1 MRNIFAIGRRELS
14 AYMTA
19 PIGWI
24 ILCGFVLM
32 FGFFFVVG
40 LLQYDQAAADAV
52 FNPYAA
58 DQINVNDMIVAPLFG
73 NMLVIALLAAPA
85 LSMRLIA
92 EDRRTRAIDLLLT
105 SPVRSSEIVLG
116 KFLGAIGFATVLV
129 STTFLY
135 GAILMLLGEPDPGIM
150 FANYVGFILL
160 FGTFMATGLFAS
172 SLTEN
177 QVVALIVAFGL
188 NLLLWIVGWTGG
200 LMDEGALKSTVEYL
214 SMLSHFEQLS
224 KGVLRLQDIVYFLTF
239 IGFFLFASTQ
249 RVEALRWR

>member
-1 MRNIFAIGRRELS
+1 MRNVYAIARRELS
-14 AYMTA
+14 AFMTG

-32 FGFFFVVG
+32 FGFFFVMM
-40 LLQYDQAAADAV
+40 LLQYDQAAAESV

-58 DQINVNDMIVAPLFG
+58 DQINVNDMIVMPLFS
-73 NMLVIALLAAPA
+73 NMLVILLLSAPA
-85 LSMRLIA
+85 ITMRLIA

-116 KFLGAIGFATVLV
+116 KFAGAMGFATLIV

-135 GAILMLLGEPDPGIM
+135 GAILMLLGEPDLGIM
-150 FANYVGFILL
+150 ASNYVGFILL
-160 FGTFMATGLFAS
+160 FGAMMATGLFAS
-172 SLTEN
+172 SMTEN
-177 QVVALIVAFGL
+177 QVVALSVAFGL
-188 NLLLWIVGWTGG
+188 NLLLWIVGWSGA
-200 LMDEGALKSTVEYL
+200 LMDEGALKSTVEYV
-214 SMLSHFEQLS
+214 STLSHFEQMS
-224 KGVLRLQDIVYFLTF
+224 KGVFRLQDIVYFLTF

>member
-1 MRNIFAIGRRELS
+1 MRNILAIGRREVS
-14 AYMTA
+14 AYMTT

-24 ILCGFVLM
+24 ILCAFVLL
-32 FGFFFVVG
+32 FSFFFVVG
-40 LLQYDQAAADAV
+40 LLQYDQASADAV

-58 DQINVNDMIVAPLFG
+58 DQLNVNDMIVAPLFG
-73 NMLVIALLAAPA
+73 NMQVILLLAASA

-105 SPVRSSEIVLG
+105 SPVRSSEIVVG
-116 KFLGAIGFATVLV
+116 KFLGAIGFATIIA

-135 GAILMLLGEPDPGIM
+135 GGILMLLGEPDPGIM
-150 FANYVGFILL
+150 FSNYLGFILL
-160 FGTFMATGLFAS
+160 FGTLLAIGLFTS

-177 QVVALIVAFGL
+177 QVVALMVSFAISLMFYIL
-188 NLLLWIVGWTGG
+188 GWTGQ
-200 LMDEGALKSTVEYL
+200 LMDDGALKTTVEYL

-239 IGFFLFASTQ
+239 IGFFLFATTQ